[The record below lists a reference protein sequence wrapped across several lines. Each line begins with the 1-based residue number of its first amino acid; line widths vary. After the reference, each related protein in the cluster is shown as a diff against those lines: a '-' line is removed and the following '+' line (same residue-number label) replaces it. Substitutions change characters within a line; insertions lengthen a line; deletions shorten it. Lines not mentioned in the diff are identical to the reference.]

1 MSTKEYENSFGKFK
15 KDKSNFNN
23 NKKAK
28 KKKKLFQNFYPNIVN
43 IINTFILK
51 NKILLNKSK
60 EISHDHDTYLIKP
73 LKLYLR

>member
-28 KKKKLFQNFYPNIVN
+28 KKKKVVSKLLPKYCQYNQYIYFKEQNPV
-43 IINTFILK
+43 K
-51 NKILLNKSK
+51 
-60 EISHDHDTYLIKP
+60 
-73 LKLYLR
+73 